1 MDDRIINESEQPAQC
16 VEAVAKAD
24 KEEGAVG
31 LFVGTEV
38 ESLTKSNSWWK
49 FWPNEF
55 LSIYVF
61 ISILLKNILLL
72 GYITDATHDIP
83 HIRTALS
90 LVFRTFAYRPIYYI
104 GAVLLVI
111 WIVYLFKD
119 KARIISVIALDILVS
134 FLLLVN
140 LWYLRGFNTLPSLYE
155 LKAGGN
161 LTDTITGFV
170 ALTHITDL
178 IFFLD
183 IPILITYAILRR
195 KAYRHLPRK
204 FIFSAM
210 CFCIGLLSFLIIAPV
225 ANNLTSKTPINWI
238 YYKLN
243 AMSTVSNISP
253 LGYEFYSSKLYL
265 VDKNEISLS
274 QKQVQEIEQWFA
286 AKQENLG
293 DNEYSGI
300 YKGKNLLVIQVE
312 SLENF
317 VLNQRVEGQEIT
329 PNINKLLGNSLYFK
343 NYYEQVGGGNS
354 SDADLMTNASVYPI
368 RMGTTFINNPITSYN
383 SLPQIFKQQGY
394 FTSVFHP
401 DDAGMWNWK
410 PALTS
415 MGFDKLYDSSNYKCT
430 EKIIMGI
437 SDREYL
443 NQVEPIILK
452 QKQPFYTF
460 MVTLSSHTPFNLP
473 AQYQSLK
480 LSEKYNNT
488 KLGGYF
494 QCVNYMD
501 TQLGNFL
508 NNLDKDGL
516 LENTIV
522 AIYGDHEGVHKYFQ
536 NDIYKI
542 SGAESWMIKNDKHI
556 PLIIYKKHQQP
567 KVIETTGGQV
577 DILPTLG
584 YLMGLDKKQYLS
596 TAMGRNLLN
605 TNKNYAL
612 LRDMS
617 IKGTPSEGDK
627 KLATQGMEIADLIIR
642 GNYFKKNRG

>member
-1 MDDRIINESEQPAQC
+1 MDDRIINESEQPSQGI
-16 VEAVAKAD
+16 EAVANAGNEAREAD
-24 KEEGAVG
+24 
-31 LFVGTEV
+31 LFVGTED
-38 ESLTKSNSWWK
+38 ESRTVRKNWWK
-49 FWPNEF
+49 FWPNELISF
-55 LSIYVF
+55 YVF

-72 GYITDATHDIP
+72 GYITDATHDRP
-83 HIRTALS
+83 HIRTALN

-111 WIVYLFKD
+111 WIAYLFKN
-119 KARIISVIALDILVS
+119 KARIVCVIALDILVS
-134 FLLLVN
+134 GLLLIN

-170 ALTHITDL
+170 ALTHLTDL
-178 IFFLD
+178 IFFAD

-195 KAYRHLPRK
+195 KAYINIPRK

-238 YYKLN
+238 FYKLN
-243 AMSTVSNISP
+243 SMSTVSNISP
-253 LGYEFYSSKLYL
+253 LGYEFYSSKLYIL
-265 VDKNEISLS
+265 DKNEISLS
-274 QKQVQEIEQWFA
+274 QKQIEEIKHWFA
-286 AKQENLG
+286 EKQENLP

-329 PNINKLLGNSLYFK
+329 PNINKLLGNSLYLK

-354 SDADLMTNASVYPI
+354 SDADLMTNTSVYPE

-383 SLPQIFKQQGY
+383 SLPQMFKQLGY

-437 SDREYL
+437 SDKEYL

-494 QCVNYMD
+494 QCINYMD
-501 TQLGNFL
+501 AQLGNFL
-508 NNLDKDGL
+508 RNLDKDGL
-516 LENTIV
+516 LENTVV

-536 NDIYKI
+536 NDIYRI
-542 SGAESWMIKNDKHI
+542 SGVESWMIRNDKHI
-556 PLIIYKKHQQP
+556 PLIIYKKNQQQ
-567 KVIETTGGQV
+567 KVIETTGGQI

-584 YLMGLDKKQYLS
+584 YLMGLDKKQYS
-596 TAMGRNLLN
+596 GTAMGRNLLN
-605 TNKNYAL
+605 TNKNYAI

-617 IKGTPSEGDK
+617 IKGTPSEYDK
-627 KLATQGMEIADLIIR
+627 KLATQGIEIADLVIK
-642 GNYFKKNRG
+642 GNYFKINRG